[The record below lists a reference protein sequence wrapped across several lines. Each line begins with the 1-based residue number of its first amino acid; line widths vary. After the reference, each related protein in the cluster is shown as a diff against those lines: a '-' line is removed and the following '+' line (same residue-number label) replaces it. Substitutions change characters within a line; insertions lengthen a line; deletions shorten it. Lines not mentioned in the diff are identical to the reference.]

1 MQLPSDTVRNDEE
14 SDKDLSLIVPETVEN
29 ATFHDVIEALE
40 DDQNVCISTEKTDLI
55 QAGDHKG
62 SMILTLNTALLRSND
77 EEVNQDLSFEVLEKA
92 ENATKIDAS
101 IEAAEVLKDY
111 KTVSTQIDGVIEP
124 AEVPKDDNKLSIFTG
139 LKDETETSDWTEF
152 GDDDY
157 VITDEEIKETVG
169 CESLA
174 DKMSIED
181 EIEISDN
188 IVMRK
193 LLRWPRYFD
202 LLDSGRGACYNCGE
216 EGHTVVRCTMAKRRK
231 PCFVC
236 GSLEHNAKK
245 CAKGHDCFICKKGGH
260 RAKNCPE
267 KNIAGLHLCARCL
280 KCGQS
285 GHGMFSCQ
293 SSYSSDDL
301 KKIQCY
307 ICKEFGHLCCA
318 KYTFTVG
325 GKVSCYRCGQS
336 GHTGL
341 ACNILRGERN
351 EIESPNSCYKCGG
364 GGHFAL
370 ECTNSLKPYARLLR
384 GPNKMESPSTCYKCG
399 QGGHFARECTESI
412 KAATRL
418 RGGPNIQE
426 SPSSCYR
433 CGGEGH
439 FARECSNSPMA
450 YTRLHEYQNGSGS
463 PSSCYKCGEEG
474 HFARECTTSA
484 KSSKRNRE
492 FSFPKYKHSKRQQDS
507 FGRKSW
513 PGDLGK
519 PCKRKRTR
527 YEREFSTPVKST
539 TRRGWTTEHLGDL
552 PRRKARN
559 KGWNSPATPTS
570 RHKKHQKS
578 NGGDYS
584 LDSRSTRKFQKFKF
598 NNSN

>member
-1 MQLPSDTVRNDEE
+1 MGLKFEM
-14 SDKDLSLIVPETVEN
+14 
-29 ATFHDVIEALE
+29 TFPL
-40 DDQNVCISTEKTDLI
+40 Q
-55 QAGDHKG
+55 G

-139 LKDETETSDWTEF
+139 LKDETET
-152 GDDDY
+152 
-157 VITDEEIKETVG
+157 IG

-370 ECTNSLKPYARLLR
+370 ECTNSLK
-384 GPNKMESPSTCYKCG
+384 
-399 QGGHFARECTESI
+399 
-412 KAATRL
+412 
-418 RGGPNIQE
+418 
-426 SPSSCYR
+426 
-433 CGGEGH
+433 
-439 FARECSNSPMA
+439 
-450 YTRLHEYQNGSGS
+450 
-463 PSSCYKCGEEG
+463 
-474 HFARECTTSA
+474 
-484 KSSKRNRE
+484 SSKRNRE